1 MPDKKK
7 RNFSDGFFNKKVDL
21 NEVIIF
27 DKPDLSK
34 IRVELTW
41 DGTDLDLGA
50 LLLGVDGTMADP
62 EDLVFYNTERRR
74 KTTIPFLDN
83 PSFKPSDVFDGT
95 TMTYD
100 DDNAKKFY
108 KNKRKFFKETL
119 PLSADNAVI
128 GSWDDITGES
138 GEIIHILLDEV
149 DTRKYKSIV
158 IIAAVAPQKIKHGET
173 FKDAKEP
180 VLTIYDA
187 EDEEVLA
194 EYSLSDSHPND
205 DCVCIGKLKLSEDEL
220 NWEFEPLS
228 NGYTGGIEYVATEIY
243 Y

>member
-1 MPDKKK
+1 MSDKKK
-7 RNFSDGFFNKKVDL
+7 KKFSDGFFNKKAEL
-21 NEVIIF
+21 NEVVIF

-41 DGTDLDLGA
+41 EGTDLDLGA
-50 LLLGVDGTMADP
+50 LILGEDGTMADP
-62 EDLVFYNTERRR
+62 EDVIFYNTERRR
-74 KTTIPFLDN
+74 KTTVPFLNN
-83 PSFKPSDVFDGT
+83 PSFKPSDVFEGET
-95 TMTYD
+95 LTYD
-100 DDNAKKFY
+100 DVKKAY
-108 KNKRKFFKETL
+108 KNKRLFFKETL
-119 PLSADNAVI
+119 PLSADEAVI
-128 GSWDDITGES
+128 GSWDDVTGES
-138 GEIIHILLDEV
+138 GEIIHVLLDEV

-158 IIAAVAPQKIKHGET
+158 IIAAVAPAKIKRGET

-194 EYSLSDSHPND
+194 EYRLSESHPND
-205 DCVCIGKLKLSEDEL
+205 DCVCVGKLTLGEDGL

-228 NGYTGGIEYVATEIY
+228 DGYTGGIEYVASEIY